1 VWQSFQTEDMRSTGG
16 LRYAKQLLLA
26 VCLFVALL
34 TNAAI
39 ASDQGALLDDPAK
52 IPALLA
58 DGKINFEEVPNPH
71 WQADACRGC
80 HDMSQGEA
88 GKMPPLLSSD
98 VNMLCGNCHD
108 PSLVA
113 EYIHAVDMEPPDE
126 FLDRMPEEFLAV
138 LETQDGLINCVMC
151 HDLPLQCDPEKF
163 SMQEIN
169 FNFFRGGPYSS
180 RTDLCF
186 NCHNPED
193 YERYNPHDQVTD
205 EGELDT
211 EQCFFCH
218 NVTPNRAGARSINDV
233 TFNVAENLK
242 RLCTGCHPYRPH
254 PGGAWFSPTGNRA
267 GGGPNHL
274 KVPPEKIRK
283 KLEETVA
290 ATGTVMPLEPETG
303 EVFCATCHN
312 PHERG
317 VQYYHKAD
325 IGADGYKRLRQ
336 EKFTICVSC
345 HDL

>member
-1 VWQSFQTEDMRSTGG
+1 MNSSWG
-16 LRYAKQLLLA
+16 LRYSKQLLLA
-26 VCLFVALL
+26 ALCLFVALA
-34 TNAAI
+34 TNSAF
-39 ASDQGALLDDPAK
+39 ASDPRALLEDPGK

-58 DGKINFEEVPNPH
+58 DGKINFEDVPNPH
-71 WQADACRGC
+71 WQADACMAC
-80 HDMSQGEA
+80 HDLSQHEA
-88 GKMPPLLSSD
+88 GKMPPLLADD

-108 PSLVA
+108 PALVA

-126 FLDRMPEEFLAV
+126 FLDRMPEDFLSV
-138 LETQDGLINCVMC
+138 LESQDGLITCVMC

-163 SMQEIN
+163 STQEIN

-218 NVTPNRAGARSINDV
+218 NVTPNRAGARSIDDV

-254 PGGAWFSPTGNRA
+254 PGGAWFKPTGNRA
-267 GGGPNHL
+267 GGGAESP
-274 KVPPEKIRK
+274 
-283 KLEETVA
+283 
-290 ATGTVMPLEPETG
+290 
-303 EVFCATCHN
+303 
-312 PHERG
+312 
-317 VQYYHKAD
+317 
-325 IGADGYKRLRQ
+325 
-336 EKFTICVSC
+336 
-345 HDL
+345 